1 MINRR
6 PAKSPRLTRPPWWSV
21 RVKSGAVWLTSRRG
35 MWSSTAAGQASVGNQ
50 SALWSLQNLR
60 RLEGVPLMSEQT
72 NKSVGEIEADI
83 AVTRA
88 RLASTIDE
96 LAVRAQP
103 KEIARRQADSAM
115 VKLNEATHTPT
126 GELRIERI
134 VAMVAAVVALVGL
147 VVWRRT
153 RDCLRAGRAAAD
165 PDAARPRPGLARG
178 RD

>member
-1 MINRR
+1 
-6 PAKSPRLTRPPWWSV
+6 
-21 RVKSGAVWLTSRRG
+21 
-35 MWSSTAAGQASVGNQ
+35 
-50 SALWSLQNLR
+50 
-60 RLEGVPLMSEQT
+60 MSEQT

-83 AVTRA
+83 AATRA

-134 VAMVAAVVALVGL
+134 AAVVAAVVALVGL

-153 RDCLRAGRAAAD
+153 RD
-165 PDAARPRPGLARG
+165 
-178 RD
+178 